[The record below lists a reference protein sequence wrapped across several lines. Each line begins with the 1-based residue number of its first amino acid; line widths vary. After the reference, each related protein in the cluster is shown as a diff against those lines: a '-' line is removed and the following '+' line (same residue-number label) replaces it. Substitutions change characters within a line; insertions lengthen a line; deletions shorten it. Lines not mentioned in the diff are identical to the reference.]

1 MVRVAALGHVEVQ
14 VHAELIAE
22 GEKKIVDQFGRKGAN
37 PLLLDRQV
45 VGQKGPSA
53 EIDDAV
59 HQGFVERYAG
69 FAKAANAALI
79 AQRSA
84 KRLAQ
89 RQADIFNRM
98 MIVNLDVARG
108 LERQIKEAVP
118 GEQLQH
124 MVEKGHPGGN
134 LVLTAAVK
142 LKTEPNVGLV
152 CFAVQVCAALRHLR
166 CRLCHAG
173 LR

>member
-14 VHAELIAE
+14 VHAQLVAE
-22 GEKKIVDQFGRKGAN
+22 GEKKIVDQFGRKCAD

-45 VGQKGPSA
+45 VGQKGSSA
-53 EIDDAV
+53 EINDAV

-69 FAKAANAALI
+69 FAKAATAALI
-79 AQRSA
+79 AQRGA

-89 RQADIFNRM
+89 RQADIFNCM

-134 LVLTAAVK
+134 LVLAAAVK
-142 LKTEPNVGLV
+142 LKTEPNVGFV
-152 CFAVQVCAALRHLR
+152 CFAVQVCAALRHLY